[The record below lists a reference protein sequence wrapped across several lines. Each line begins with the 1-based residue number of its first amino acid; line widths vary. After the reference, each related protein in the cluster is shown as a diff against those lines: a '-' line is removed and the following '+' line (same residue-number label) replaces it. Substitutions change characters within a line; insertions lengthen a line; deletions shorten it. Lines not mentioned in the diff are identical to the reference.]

1 MSHPC
6 RSKPKAWPGPGLPTL
21 FFSSQKRGSTLV
33 NRLGKIA
40 TMMTSRMR
48 TEAIQNSG
56 RRRTLCHASF
66 HMEAGGAC
74 SSTES
79 TTPSAMSWGSAKKCS
94 WPIRAFAGVSGI
106 ANPRVQSRVQQVHEQ
121 VGGDVHNDEQR
132 GQRDD
137 GGRLPPLDRLV
148 QTATHTV
155 DVEDTFGDD
164 RTTHEGTEI
173 RTEEGHHRDE

>member
-6 RSKPKAWPGPGLPTL
+6 RSNPKACPGPGLPTL

-33 NRLGKIA
+33 NRLGKSA
-40 TMMTSRMR
+40 TTMTSRMS
-48 TEAIQNSG
+48 TDATQNSG

-106 ANPRVQSRVQQVHEQ
+106 SNPRVQSRVQQVHEQ
-121 VGGDVHNDEQR
+121 VGGDVHDDEQR
-132 GQRDD
+132 VHEKTVGAPSRWVPWY
-137 GGRLPPLDRLV
+137 RPP
-148 QTATHTV
+148 TTPFEFENPSETI
-155 DVEDTFGDD
+155 
-164 RTTHEGTEI
+164 RTTHQEI
-173 RTEEGHHRDE
+173 GR